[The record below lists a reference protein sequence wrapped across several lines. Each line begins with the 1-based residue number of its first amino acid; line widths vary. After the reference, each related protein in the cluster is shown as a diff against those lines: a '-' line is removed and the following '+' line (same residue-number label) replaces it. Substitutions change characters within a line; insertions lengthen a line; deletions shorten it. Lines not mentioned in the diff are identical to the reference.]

1 MALFTEKEMRP
12 SKKST
17 QSLQLK
23 MVEVQRGF
31 AASGTGC
38 LDCVNSIMK
47 SDDYQR
53 IFGAQHSGQ
62 CQNAAS
68 PPEVIGLPAGQ

>member
-31 AASGTGC
+31 AASGM
-38 LDCVNSIMK
+38 L
-47 SDDYQR
+47 
-53 IFGAQHSGQ
+53 
-62 CQNAAS
+62 
-68 PPEVIGLPAGQ
+68 